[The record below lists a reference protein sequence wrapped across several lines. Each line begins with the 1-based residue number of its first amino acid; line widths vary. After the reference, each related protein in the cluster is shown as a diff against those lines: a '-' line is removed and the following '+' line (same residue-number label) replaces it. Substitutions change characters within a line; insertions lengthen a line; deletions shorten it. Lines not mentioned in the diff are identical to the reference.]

1 MKDKMKAAVLQGL
14 ERIALEEVPVP
25 EPEEDQVLVRVKAS
39 GLCGS
44 DLHGYTGTHPM
55 IRWPVILGHEASGVI
70 AACGPE
76 VGGWKQGDEV
86 VIEPLFTCKT
96 CQACVTGRYH
106 LCPELKF
113 LGHQVPG
120 TLAEY
125 VIADSFFLHKK
136 PGNISFEEAALA
148 EPAAS
153 PLHAVERSGIRLG
166 DFVVVLG
173 CGVTGA
179 FLIQYALNKGAEV
192 LVSDPQ
198 DFKLQLARKLGI
210 HHTLNPEKE
219 DLNKRVRKLTGEQ
232 GADVVFEAVGT
243 SETLALTTSLV
254 KRGGTVLLI
263 GYSGKDIEPY
273 SLSTVTLAE
282 LNVLGSLAYCHDFP
296 RTLKLMSMG
305 ALKLKPMITQR
316 IGLEEVEEGLR
327 MMKKG
332 EGVIKIIVTLE

>member
-1 MKDKMKAAVLQGL
+1 MKEKMRAAVLRNL
-14 ERIALEEVPVP
+14 ETIALEEVPVP
-25 EPEEDQVLVRVKAS
+25 RPEKGQVLVQVKAS

-44 DLHGYTGTHPM
+44 DLHGYFGTHPM

-70 AACGPE
+70 AECGPD
-76 VGGWKQGDEV
+76 VSGWKPGDEV

-113 LGHQVPG
+113 LGHQVSG

-125 VIADSFFLHKK
+125 VIADSFFLHQK
-136 PGNISFEEAALA
+136 PKGLSFEEAALA

-173 CGVTGA
+173 CGITGT
-179 FLIQYALNKGAEV
+179 FLLQYALSKGAEV

-219 DLNKRVRKLTGEQ
+219 DLNERVRKLTGEQ
-232 GADVVFEAVGT
+232 GADVVFEAAGT

-296 RTLKLMSMG
+296 RALKLMSMG
-305 ALKLKPMITQR
+305 VVKVKPMITQR
-316 IGLEEVEEGLR
+316 IPLEEMEKGLR

-332 EGVIKIIVTLE
+332 EGVLKIVVTL